1 MCYHDSM
8 NKEFSGKILLRIGPA
23 LHRVLA
29 IRASKGQS
37 SINALCARLLKD
49 GLQRQSEGN
58 WWSEDCKKIVWTLRR
73 RFGRQL
79 LGVAVF
85 GSQIEGTATE
95 DSDLD
100 ILIVLDVPI
109 RRSLYLWWD
118 ENIKWQG
125 RSGASPQFVHLP
137 DDVET
142 AGGIWFEVAMAS
154 QILWERGR
162 RLSSTIAKIKV
173 LIETDRVRRYWSN
186 GQPYWVR
193 RENEEQRSGT

>member
-1 MCYHDSM
+1 M
-8 NKEFSGKILLRIGPA
+8 NKEFSGKILLRIEPA
-23 LHRVLA
+23 LHKVLA
-29 IRASKGQS
+29 IRASKGRN
-37 SINALCARLLKD
+37 SINALCAQLLKD
-49 GLQRQSEGN
+49 GLQRQSEIN
-58 WWSEDCKKIVWTLRR
+58 WWSEDCKKIVETLRR
-73 RFGRQL
+73 HFGRQL
-79 LGVAVF
+79 LGVALF

-109 RRSLYLWWD
+109 QRSLYSWWD

-125 RSGASPQFVHLP
+125 RADASPQFVHLP

-154 QILWERGR
+154 QITWERGHK
-162 RLSSTIAKIKV
+162 LSSAIAELKK

-193 RENEEQRSGT
+193 RENEKQGSRS